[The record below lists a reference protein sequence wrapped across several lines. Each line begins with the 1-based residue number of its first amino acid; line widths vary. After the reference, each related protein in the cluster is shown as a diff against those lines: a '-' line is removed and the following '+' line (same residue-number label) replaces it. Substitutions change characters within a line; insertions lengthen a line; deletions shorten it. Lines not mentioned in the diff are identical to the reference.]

1 MSGGEEETKPFL
13 GRYQLQ
19 KKIAVG
25 GMAELYLA
33 QVSGAGGFQK
43 QVVVKRILPQLAES
57 EELFRM
63 FLDEARIAATLDH
76 PNVIQVYD
84 SCEENGEYFMAMEYL
99 DGTDLRTL
107 RKVLADKELAI
118 PWEHAIYVISNIA
131 AGLHYAHEKCDF
143 DGEALGIVH
152 RDVTPHNI
160 FLTRDGTVKLV
171 DFGIAKA
178 QGRMTETA
186 LGTLKGKLAY
196 MSPEQCRG
204 EAIDRRSD
212 IYSLG
217 IILYEL
223 TTGRRLYKSTT
234 EYELINEIVEGTIPP
249 PSSLMEY
256 PKLLEKIVLRCLE
269 KSAAN
274 RYPSAQSLQADLE
287 AFAQEHRLMLST
299 LSFASFLKPLL
310 SEATAVAEERWK
322 HRQDVAPLGLSGKGA
337 QGSSGQFRK
346 PQAPRRSP
354 SVLAENDRSEEAAI
368 PSPVDPTSELS
379 DLLKNDEF
387 HNDELTARVPT
398 DMLTKLRDEERETAE
413 KERQE
418 QSKGIVR
425 SVSTAQ
431 NISVNVVLRDSQRF
445 DCVDIEAEL
454 DDETLSSEIFEEV
467 AALEPE
473 LVQARDLASSLQGA
487 SATPKGKSRTLSAV
501 PEEIQGG
508 RSGTVLVAP
517 LESHPNTADFHITK
531 PGSKLWIVGLLV
543 VGAAALVFILS
554 TGAKNEVPSQARV
567 PATVDDSP
575 RILRVTSSHNAEVW
589 LLLGRT
595 PVQYQRAPGNNG
607 TPRLRVEYDGYDTEE
622 VTLGAGAWSRDTDG
636 QTYIDA
642 TLNLHATGADEVAVD
657 AGVPTEPTI
666 TAAKPVVASGD
677 SPGILRVKSDP
688 PAAKTW
694 LFLGMTDPE
703 LILRNIVSG
712 TDVHLRLEVSGAPPV
727 FRSVLASEFDDSGQ
741 ASVTISIEAP
751 KDDSEGS
758 SAPTGK
764 KRSGSQRNKA
774 RSSDKPEKVEAT
786 PEASQTAPTPKPRRP
801 KPKPRKPGPRKP
813 GPRKLPSPTP
823 DWVR

>member
-1 MSGGEEETKPFL
+1 MSGGEDETKPFL

-107 RKVLADKELAI
+107 RKVLADRELAI

-143 DGEALGIVH
+143 DGEPLGIVH

-204 EAIDRRSD
+204 EDIDRRSD

-217 IILYEL
+217 IILYEI

-234 EYELINEIVEGTIPP
+234 EYELINEIVDGTIPP
-249 PSSLMEY
+249 PSTLMEY
-256 PKLLEKIVLRCLE
+256 PKLLEKIVLRCLC
-269 KSAAN
+269 KSPED
-274 RYPSAQSLQADLE
+274 RYPTAQSLQADLE

-299 LSFASFLKPLL
+299 LSFASFIKPLL
-310 SEATAVAEERWK
+310 EEAAAVAEERWK
-322 HRQDVAPLGLSGKGA
+322 HRQDVSPLGLSSKGA

-346 PQAPRRSP
+346 PQAPGRSP
-354 SVLAENDRSEEAAI
+354 SVLAESTHSEEDAI
-368 PSPVDPTSELS
+368 PSPVEPRSELS

-398 DMLTKLRDEERETAE
+398 DMLAKLRDEERETAE

-418 QSKGIVR
+418 QSKGVVR
-425 SVSTAQ
+425 AVSTAQ
-431 NISVNVVLRDSQRF
+431 NISVNVVQRDSQSF
-445 DCVDIEAEL
+445 DSVEVEPEIDGEI
-454 DDETLSSEIFEEV
+454 LSSEMFEEV
-467 AALEPE
+467 AKSDPADIRALK
-473 LVQARDLASSLQGA
+473 LAKATRAA
-487 SATPKGKSRTLSAV
+487 SATPLGKARTLSAI

-517 LESHPNTADFHITK
+517 LEAHPSTEDFHITK
-531 PGSKLWIVGLLV
+531 PGSKLWLVGV
-543 VGAAALVFILS
+543 VAVGAAALVFVLS
-554 TGAKNEVPSQARV
+554 TGSKKEEPSSQTVA
-567 PATVDDSP
+567 PAAVDHSP
-575 RILRVTSSHNAEVW
+575 RILRVTSSSKAEVW

-595 PVQYQRAPGNNG
+595 PVQYQRAAGEIG
-607 TPRLRVEYDGYDTEE
+607 SPRLRVEYDGYDTEE
-622 VTLGAGAWSRDTDG
+622 VTLGADAWSRDADG

-642 TLNLHATGADEVAVD
+642 TLNLHATGTDAPELD
-657 AGVPTEPTI
+657 AGVPTETTDI
-666 TAAKPVVASGD
+666 AAKSIVASSGD
-677 SPGILRVKSDP
+677 SPGILRVQSDP

-694 LFLGMTDPE
+694 LFLGTTDPE
-703 LILRNIVSG
+703 LTLRNIASG

-727 FRSVLASEFDDSGQ
+727 FRSVLSSEFDASGK
-741 ASVTISIEAP
+741 ASVSISIAKP
-751 KDDSEGS
+751 KEDGAGS
-758 SAPTGK
+758 STRSGR
-764 KRSGSQRNKA
+764 KRSRSERNNSTSPDDVENPEKKEASDKGSPGAPGKSRRARKPKA
-774 RSSDKPEKVEAT
+774 RT
-786 PEASQTAPTPKPRRP
+786 
-801 KPKPRKPGPRKP
+801 
-813 GPRKLPSPTP
+813 LPSPTP
-823 DWVR
+823 NWAR

>member
-1 MSGGEEETKPFL
+1 MSGGEDETKPFL

-118 PWEHAIYVISNIA
+118 PWEHAIYVISSIA

-143 DGEALGIVH
+143 DGAALGIVH

-160 FLTRDGTVKLV
+160 FLTRDGAVKLV

-204 EAIDRRSD
+204 ESIDRRSD

-234 EYELINEIVEGTIPP
+234 EYELMNEIVEGTIPA
-249 PSSLMEY
+249 PSTLMEY

-269 KSAAN
+269 KTAGD

-322 HRQDVAPLGLSGKGA
+322 HRQDVTPLGLSGKGA

-354 SVLAENDRSEEAAI
+354 SVLAENEHSEEAAI
-368 PSPVDPTSELS
+368 PSPVDPRSELS
-379 DLLKNDEF
+379 ELLKNDEF

-398 DMLTKLRDEERETAE
+398 DMLAKLRDEERETAE

-418 QSKGIVR
+418 QSKGVVR
-425 SVSTAQ
+425 AVSTAQ
-431 NISVNVVLRDSQRF
+431 NISVNVVQRDSQRF
-445 DCVDIEAEL
+445 DCVEIESEL

-467 AALEPE
+467 AAPEPE
-473 LVQARDLASSLQGA
+473 VVQDRAVAKAPRAA

-501 PEEIQGG
+501 PEEIHGG

-517 LESHPNTADFHITK
+517 LEAHPSTADFHIAK
-531 PGSKLWIVGLLV
+531 PGSKLWIVGLIA

-554 TGAKNEVPSQARV
+554 TGSKKEPRSQAIT
-567 PATVDDSP
+567 PAVVNHSR
-575 RILRVTSSHNAEVW
+575 RILRVTSPSTAEVW

-595 PVQYQRAPGNNG
+595 PVQYQRAPGESG
-607 TPRLRVEYDGYDTEE
+607 SPRLRVEYDGYDTEE
-622 VTLGAGAWSRDTDG
+622 VTLGANAWSRDTDG

-642 TLNLHATGADEVAVD
+642 TLNLHVTGAEVAVD
-657 AGVPTEPTI
+657 AGVSTEPTT

-694 LFLGMTDPE
+694 LFLGTTDPE
-703 LILRNIVSG
+703 LTLRNIASG
-712 TDVHLRLEVSGAPPV
+712 ADVHLRLEVSGVPPV
-727 FRSVLASEFDDSGQ
+727 FRSVLASEFDDNGQ
-741 ASVTISIEAP
+741 ASVTISIAQP
-751 KDDSEGS
+751 KEDGPGS
-758 SAPTGK
+758 STRPGK
-764 KRSGSQRNKA
+764 KRSGSKRNKA
-774 RSSDKPEKVEAT
+774 NNSDKPEKADAT
-786 PEASQTAPTPKPRRP
+786 VPGARKTAPSPRPPKSKPRT
-801 KPKPRKPGPRKP
+801 
-813 GPRKLPSPTP
+813 LPSPTP
-823 DWVR
+823 DWVN